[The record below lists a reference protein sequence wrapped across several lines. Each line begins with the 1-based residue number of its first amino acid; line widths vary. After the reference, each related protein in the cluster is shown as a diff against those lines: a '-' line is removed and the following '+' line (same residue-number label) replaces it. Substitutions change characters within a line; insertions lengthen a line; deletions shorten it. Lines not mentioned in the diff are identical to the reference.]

1 MSLTCEII
9 AYRMFRSTALAA
21 ETKTTKWRRYPSSPT
36 KLRWS
41 QSDLNVK
48 TIEIVRTPKTSLRSR
63 GSRGISRTAR
73 RSKRSRMPWCVKRV
87 SSIYANNAD
96 IFYHRSMEKDKLS
109 ILDVCGAYGQ
119 KDIKILVRSGPA
131 RSGVG

>member
-63 GSRGISRTAR
+63 GISRHL
-73 RSKRSRMPWCVKRV
+73 
-87 SSIYANNAD
+87 AD
-96 IFYHRSMEKDKLS
+96 RETLKTVTHAM
-109 ILDVCGAYGQ
+109 
-119 KDIKILVRSGPA
+119 VRKESFINL
-131 RSGVG
+131 RK